1 MLKGYLIYT
10 EYESRRNDFF
20 IKKLISSAN
29 RYNID
34 LSLLLFEK
42 LKYFSDSIYYDEKKI
57 IKPDFI
63 IERVMNYH
71 LSLSFESMG
80 IRVFNSSKVSAI
92 SDNKYLTYL
101 NMKTYGIPVLN
112 TILQQDIT
120 CENVFYPNVTKP
132 IDSKGGDRVFLN
144 KNYDDYK
151 KNIKSYNDTSFILQ
165 NVASEVGKDLRVYVI
180 GKEIIA
186 SVLRTSK
193 TGFISNFCK
202 GNDASLY
209 TLKSSEISLVKRIV
223 NLIDADYVGIDF
235 LFDKGNLVLNEI
247 ENVVGARMLYSL
259 TDINIADR
267 FIKYII
273 EKM

>member
-1 MLKGYLIYT
+1 
-10 EYESRRNDFF
+10 
-20 IKKLISSAN
+20 
-29 RYNID
+29 
-34 LSLLLFEK
+34 
-42 LKYFSDSIYYDEKKI
+42 
-57 IKPDFI
+57 
-63 IERVMNYH
+63 
-71 LSLSFESMG
+71 
-80 IRVFNSSKVSAI
+80 
-92 SDNKYLTYL
+92 
-101 NMKTYGIPVLN
+101 MKTYGIPVLN

-209 TLKSSEISLVKRIV
+209 TLKSSEISLVKKIV